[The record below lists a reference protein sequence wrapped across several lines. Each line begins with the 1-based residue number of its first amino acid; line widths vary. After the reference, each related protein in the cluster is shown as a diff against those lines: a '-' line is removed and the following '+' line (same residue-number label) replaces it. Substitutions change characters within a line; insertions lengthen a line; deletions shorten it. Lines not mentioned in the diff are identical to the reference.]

1 MEDKFEKLA
10 RAYSEGAS
18 RLKTWSGFPVK
29 EVYTPEDT
37 KEIDYDREIGN
48 PGNYPFTRGIY
59 ETMFRGRVWTKR
71 EVAGFGIP
79 RDTNE
84 RVKYLID
91 QGQSGINIIN
101 DLPTAMGVDSDHPM
115 AKEEAGAVGAPFSSL
130 KDMEEMVE
138 GIPLDKVSMS
148 FNVSTTVSPIVV
160 AQYVAVA
167 QSRDIDLD
175 KLRGTIQNEPLKGRY
190 CGYSPSTNHV
200 DLCLQTSADIIE
212 FCSKRMPLW
221 YTTNVNLYDLRETGI
236 NAAQEIAFGFAMAI
250 AYIENVLK
258 RGLPIDEFAPR
269 IAFYCSAHIDFF
281 EEIAKLRAARRMWAN
296 IMKER
301 FNARKPKSLTFKFG
315 VHTAGCSLVPQQPL
329 NNVIR
334 VAYEA
339 LAAVLGGVQSLH
351 CCSYDEPIAIPTEES
366 HRLAL
371 RTQQILACET
381 GVATVADPLAGSYY
395 VESLTNM
402 LEEEATKILKEID
415 DMGGMITAIESGWI
429 DQEIEKA
436 ACQYQKE
443 VENKERTIV
452 GVNEF
457 TIPPEEDIQGDY
469 HKTSSEVL
477 DKREAALKELK
488 ETRDNYRV
496 EEALKRLKEVAEKKQ
511 GENLLPYVID
521 AVKAYATTGEILG
534 TMRMAFGYNYDPF
547 EVLEHPFF
555 S

>member
-1 MEDKFEKLA
+1 MEAKFEKLVK
-10 RAYSEGAS
+10 AYSEGAS
-18 RLKTWSGFPVK
+18 RPKTWSGFPVE

-37 KEIDYDREIGN
+37 KDIDYKREIGD
-48 PGNYPFTRGIY
+48 PGDYPFTRGIHA
-59 ETMFRGRVWTKR
+59 TMFRGRVWTKR
-71 EVAGFGIP
+71 EVAGFGTP
-79 RDTNE
+79 EDTNE

-138 GIPLDKVSMS
+138 GIPLEKVSMS

-160 AQYVAVA
+160 AQYLAIA
-167 QSRDIDLD
+167 QKRGIDLA

-212 FCSKRMPLW
+212 FCSKYMPLW

-258 RGLPIDEFAPR
+258 RGLDIDEFAPR

-281 EEIAKLRAARRMWAN
+281 EEIAKLRTARRIWAK

-301 FNARKPKSLTFKFG
+301 YKAKNPKSLTFKFG
-315 VHTAGCSLVPQQPL
+315 VHTAGCSLVPQQPM

-381 GVATVADPLAGSYY
+381 GVANVADPLAGSYY
-395 VESLTNM
+395 LESLTNRI
-402 LEEEATKILKEID
+402 EEEATMILKKID
-415 DMGGMITAIESGWI
+415 DMGGMIVAIEKGWI
-429 DQEIEKA
+429 DQEMEKA
-436 ACQYQKE
+436 AYQYQKE
-443 VENKERTIV
+443 VESKERIIV

-457 TIPPEEDIQGDY
+457 TVPPEEDVQGDY
-469 HKTSSEVL
+469 HKTPSEVSE
-477 DKREAALKELK
+477 KREAALKELR
-488 ETRDNYRV
+488 ETRDNDVVRKG
-496 EEALKRLKEVAEKKQ
+496 LKRLNEAAEKKQ
-511 GENLLPYVID
+511 RENLLPFIIE
-521 AVKAYATTGEILG
+521 AVNAYATTGEILG
-534 TMRMAFGYNYDPF
+534 TIRMGFGYTYDPF
-547 EVLEHPFF
+547 EVLSHPFF

>member
-10 RAYSEGAS
+10 KAYSEGAS

-37 KEIDYDREIGN
+37 KEIDYGREIGN
-48 PGNYPFTRGIY
+48 PGKFPFTRGIY

-79 RDTNE
+79 KDTNE
-84 RVKYLID
+84 RVKYLVD

-130 KDMEEMVE
+130 RDMEETVE
-138 GIPLDKVSMS
+138 GIPLEKVSMS

-167 QSRDIDLD
+167 QKRGVDLD

-190 CGYSPSTNHV
+190 CGYSPSTMHI

-212 FCSKRMPLW
+212 FCSKNMPLW

-258 RGLPIDEFAPR
+258 RGLDIDEFAPR

-281 EEIAKLRAARRMWAN
+281 EEIAKLRAARRMWAS

-301 FNARKPKSLTFKFG
+301 FNAKKLKSLTFKFG

-371 RTQQILACET
+371 RTQQILSCET

-395 VESLTNM
+395 VESLTNKV
-402 LEEEATKILKEID
+402 EEEATKILKKINE
-415 DMGGMITAIESGWI
+415 MGGMITAIESGWI
-429 DQEIEKA
+429 DQEMEKA
-436 ACQYQKE
+436 AYQYQQE
-443 VENKERTIV
+443 VESKERIVV

-457 TIPPEEDIQGDY
+457 VIPPEEDVQGDY
-469 HKTSSEVL
+469 HKIPSKVSER
-477 DKREAALKELK
+477 REAALKELK
-488 ETRDNYRV
+488 ETRDNHLV
-496 EEALKRLKEVAEKKQ
+496 EETLKRLKELAEKKQ
-511 GENLLPYVID
+511 GENLLPHIIE
-521 AVKAYATTGEILG
+521 AVKAYATTGEVLG
-534 TMRMAFGYNYDPF
+534 TVRMAFGYGYDPF

>member
-1 MEDKFEKLA
+1 MDDKFEKLA
-10 RAYSEGAS
+10 KAYSEGAS
-18 RLKTWSGFPVK
+18 RLKTWSGFPVE
-29 EVYTPEDT
+29 EVYTPDDT
-37 KEIDYDREIGN
+37 KDIDYKREIGD
-48 PGNYPFTRGIY
+48 PGDYPFTRGIHA
-59 ETMFRGRVWTKR
+59 TMFRGRVWTKR
-71 EVAGFGIP
+71 EVAGFGTP
-79 RDTNE
+79 KDTNE

-160 AQYVAVA
+160 AQYLAIA
-167 QSRDIDLD
+167 QKRGIDLTR
-175 KLRGTIQNEPLKGRY
+175 LRGTIQNEPLKGRY

-212 FCSKRMPLW
+212 FCSKHMPLW

-258 RGLPIDEFAPR
+258 RGLDIDEFAPR

-281 EEIAKLRAARRMWAN
+281 EEIAKLRAARRMWAK

-301 FNARKPKSLTFKFG
+301 FKAKNPKSLTFKFG

-381 GVATVADPLAGSYY
+381 GVANVADPLAGSYY
-395 VESLTNM
+395 VESLTNRI
-402 LEEEATKILKEID
+402 EEEAMMILKKID
-415 DMGGMITAIESGWI
+415 DMGGMIVAIEKGWI
-429 DQEIEKA
+429 DQEMEKA
-436 ACQYQKE
+436 AYRYQRE
-443 VENKERTIV
+443 VESKERIIV

-457 TIPPEEDIQGDY
+457 TVPPEEDVQGDY
-469 HKTSSEVL
+469 HKTPSEVSE
-477 DKREAALKELK
+477 KREAALKELR
-488 ETRDNYRV
+488 ETRDNDTVRK
-496 EEALKRLKEVAEKKQ
+496 ALKRLNEAAKKKQ
-511 GENLLPYVID
+511 RENLLPFIIE
-521 AVKAYATTGEILG
+521 AVNAYATTGEILG
-534 TMRMAFGYNYDPF
+534 TMRMGFGYTYDPF
-547 EVLEHPFF
+547 EALSHPFF

>member
-1 MEDKFEKLA
+1 MEDKFEKLVK
-10 RAYSEGAS
+10 AYSEGAS
-18 RLKTWSGFPVK
+18 RPKTWSGFPVE

-37 KEIDYDREIGN
+37 KDIDYKREIGD
-48 PGNYPFTRGIY
+48 PGDYPFTRGIHA
-59 ETMFRGRVWTKR
+59 TMFRGRVWTKR
-71 EVAGFGIP
+71 EVAGFGTP
-79 RDTNE
+79 EDTNE

-138 GIPLDKVSMS
+138 GIPLEKVSMS

-160 AQYVAVA
+160 AQYLAIA
-167 QSRDIDLD
+167 QKRGIDLA

-212 FCSKRMPLW
+212 FCSKYMPLW

-258 RGLPIDEFAPR
+258 RGLDIDEFAPR

-281 EEIAKLRAARRMWAN
+281 EEIAKLRTARRIWAK

-301 FNARKPKSLTFKFG
+301 YKAKNPKSLTFKFG
-315 VHTAGCSLVPQQPL
+315 VHTAGCSLVPQQPM

-381 GVATVADPLAGSYY
+381 GVANVADPLAGSYY
-395 VESLTNM
+395 LESLTNRI
-402 LEEEATKILKEID
+402 EEEATMILKKID
-415 DMGGMITAIESGWI
+415 DMGGMIVAIEKGWI
-429 DQEIEKA
+429 DQEMEKA
-436 ACQYQKE
+436 AYQYQKE
-443 VENKERTIV
+443 VESKERIIV

-457 TIPPEEDIQGDY
+457 TVPPEEDVQGDY
-469 HKTSSEVL
+469 HKTPSEVSE
-477 DKREAALKELK
+477 KREAALKELR
-488 ETRDNYRV
+488 ETRDNDVVRKG
-496 EEALKRLKEVAEKKQ
+496 LKRLNEAAEKKQ
-511 GENLLPYVID
+511 RENLLPFIIE
-521 AVKAYATTGEILG
+521 AVNAYATTGEILG
-534 TMRMAFGYNYDPF
+534 TIRMGFGYTYDPF
-547 EVLEHPFF
+547 EVLSHPFF

>member
-10 RAYSEGAS
+10 KAYSEGAS
-18 RLKTWSGFPVK
+18 RLKTWSGFSVK
-29 EVYTPEDT
+29 DAYTPDDT
-37 KEIDYDREIGN
+37 KDIDYKREIGD
-48 PGNYPFTRGIY
+48 PGDYPFTRGIHA
-59 ETMFRGRVWTKR
+59 TMFRGRVWTKR
-71 EVAGFGIP
+71 EVAGFGTP
-79 RDTNE
+79 KDTNE

-160 AQYVAVA
+160 AQYLAIA
-167 QSRDIDLD
+167 QKRGIDLTR
-175 KLRGTIQNEPLKGRY
+175 LRGTIQNEPLKGRY

-212 FCSKRMPLW
+212 FCSKNMPLW

-258 RGLPIDEFAPR
+258 RGLDIDEFAPR

-281 EEIAKLRAARRMWAN
+281 EEIAKLRAARRIWAK

-301 FNARKPKSLTFKFG
+301 FKAKNPKSLTFKFG

-381 GVATVADPLAGSYY
+381 GVANVADPLAGSYY
-395 VESLTNM
+395 VESLTNRI
-402 LEEEATKILKEID
+402 EEEAMMILKKID
-415 DMGGMITAIESGWI
+415 DMGGMIVAIEKGWI
-429 DQEIEKA
+429 DQEMEKA
-436 ACQYQKE
+436 AYRYQRE
-443 VENKERTIV
+443 VESKERIIV

-457 TIPPEEDIQGDY
+457 TIPPEEDMQGEY
-469 HKTSSEVL
+469 HKTASEVSE
-477 DKREAALKELK
+477 KREAALKELR
-488 ETRDNYRV
+488 ETRDNDMVRK
-496 EEALKRLKEVAEKKQ
+496 ALKKLNEAAEKKQ
-511 GENLLPYVID
+511 RENLLPFIIE
-521 AVKAYATTGEILG
+521 AVNAYATTGEILG
-534 TMRMAFGYNYDPF
+534 TMRMGFGYTYDPF
-547 EVLEHPFF
+547 EVLSHPFF

>member
-10 RAYSEGAS
+10 KAYSEGAS

-37 KEIDYDREIGN
+37 KELNYEKEIGN
-48 PGNYPFTRGIY
+48 PGDFPFTRGIY
-59 ETMFRGRVWTKR
+59 KTMFRGRVWTKR

-79 RDTNE
+79 KDTNE

-130 KDMEEMVE
+130 RDMEETVE
-138 GIPLDKVSMS
+138 GIPLEKVSMS
-148 FNVSTTVSPIVV
+148 FNVSTTVSPMVV

-167 QSRDIDLD
+167 QDRGVDLG

-190 CGYSPSTNHV
+190 CGYAPSTNHV

-212 FCSKRMPLW
+212 YCSKYMPLW
-221 YTTNVNLYDLRETGI
+221 YTTNVNMYDLRETGI

-258 RGLPIDEFAPR
+258 RGVDIDDFAPR

-281 EEIAKLRAARRMWAN
+281 EEIAKLRAARRMWAR

-301 FNARKPKSLTFKFG
+301 FGAKKPKSITFKFG

-381 GVATVADPLAGSYY
+381 GVANVGDPLAGSYY
-395 VESLTNM
+395 LESLTTKV
-402 LEEEATKILKEID
+402 EEEASKVLDKIEE
-415 DMGGMITAIESGWI
+415 MGGMITAIESGWI
-429 DQEIEKA
+429 DREMEKA
-436 ACQYQKE
+436 AYQYQKE
-443 VENKERTIV
+443 VDEKSRIVV

-457 TIPPEEDIQGDY
+457 TIHPEEDIQGEY
-469 HKTSSEVL
+469 HKTPSGVIDRRVAS
-477 DKREAALKELK
+477 LKELR
-488 ETRDNYRV
+488 ETRDNPRTG
-496 EEALKRLKEVAEKKQ
+496 ETLKRLREVAEKKD
-511 GENLLPYVID
+511 GENLLPYIID
-521 AVKAYATTGEILG
+521 AVKAYATTGETLG
-534 TMRMAFGYNYDPF
+534 TIRMAFGYSYDPF
-547 EVLEHPFF
+547 EVLEHPFL

>member
-1 MEDKFEKLA
+1 MEDKFEKLVK
-10 RAYSEGAS
+10 AYSEGAS
-18 RLKTWSGFPVK
+18 RPKTWSGFPVE

-37 KEIDYDREIGN
+37 KDIDYKREIGD
-48 PGNYPFTRGIY
+48 PGDYPFTRGIHA
-59 ETMFRGRVWTKR
+59 TMFRGRVWTKR
-71 EVAGFGIP
+71 EVAGFGTP
-79 RDTNE
+79 EDTNE

-138 GIPLDKVSMS
+138 GIPLEKVSMS

-160 AQYVAVA
+160 AQYLAIA
-167 QSRDIDLD
+167 QKRGIDLA

-190 CGYSPSTNHV
+190 CGYSPSTNQT

-212 FCSKRMPLW
+212 FCSKYMPLW

-258 RGLPIDEFAPR
+258 RGLDIDEFAPR

-281 EEIAKLRAARRMWAN
+281 EEIAKLRTARRIWAK

-301 FNARKPKSLTFKFG
+301 YKAKNPKSLTFKFG
-315 VHTAGCSLVPQQPL
+315 VHTAGCSLVPQQPM

-381 GVATVADPLAGSYY
+381 GVANVADPLAGSYY
-395 VESLTNM
+395 LESLTNRI
-402 LEEEATKILKEID
+402 EEEATMILKKID
-415 DMGGMITAIESGWI
+415 DMGGMIVAIEKGWI
-429 DQEIEKA
+429 DQEMEKA
-436 ACQYQKE
+436 AYQYQKE
-443 VENKERTIV
+443 VESKERIIV

-457 TIPPEEDIQGDY
+457 TVPPEEDVQGDY
-469 HKTSSEVL
+469 HKTPSEVSE
-477 DKREAALKELK
+477 KREAALKELR
-488 ETRDNYRV
+488 ETRDNDVVRKG
-496 EEALKRLKEVAEKKQ
+496 LKRLNEAAEKKQ
-511 GENLLPYVID
+511 RENLLPFIIE
-521 AVKAYATTGEILG
+521 AVNAYATTGEILG
-534 TMRMAFGYNYDPF
+534 TIRMGFGYTYDPF
-547 EVLEHPFF
+547 EVLSHPFF